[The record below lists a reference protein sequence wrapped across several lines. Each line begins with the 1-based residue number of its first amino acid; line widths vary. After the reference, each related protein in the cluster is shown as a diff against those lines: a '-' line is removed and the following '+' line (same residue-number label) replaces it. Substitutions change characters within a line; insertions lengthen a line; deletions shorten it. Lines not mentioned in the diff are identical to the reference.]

1 VLLASV
7 QPVAVPVGALRVSH
21 GPEWGLSSMPS
32 VRDRRRPS
40 HRLTFLWGTYAI
52 DPATRLVQVINAKG
66 QTFVSK
72 IGPQGD
78 LVEACVQHR
87 ELPGS
92 VKVGD
97 HLTLDLLDM
106 HARNVRD
113 EHIGLI
119 AFSEHQQ
126 KS

>member
-1 VLLASV
+1 VWGFVTSHDNRAVLAFFTSAISHDV
-7 QPVAVPVGALRVSH
+7 QGDVLTLILFDTETNSS
-21 GPEWGLSSMPS
+21 PEIRIQ
-32 VRDRRRPS
+32 RDV
-40 HRLTFLWGTYAI
+40 T
-52 DPATRLVQVINAKG
+52 